1 MACFLA
7 FAKKVRE
14 FVIINSLLNRLCE
27 RGRART
33 IHKNQATPYKSCHT
47 DLLVVILSLWRS
59 IHTKN
64 GEWIAEF
71 MDFSLRS
78 K

>member
-14 FVIINSLLNRLCE
+14 FVIVNSFLNRLCE

-33 IHKNQATPYKSCHT
+33 IHKNQATP
-47 DLLVVILSLWRS
+47 LNLVIMSV
-59 IHTKN
+59 
-64 GEWIAEF
+64 
-71 MDFSLRS
+71 
-78 K
+78 